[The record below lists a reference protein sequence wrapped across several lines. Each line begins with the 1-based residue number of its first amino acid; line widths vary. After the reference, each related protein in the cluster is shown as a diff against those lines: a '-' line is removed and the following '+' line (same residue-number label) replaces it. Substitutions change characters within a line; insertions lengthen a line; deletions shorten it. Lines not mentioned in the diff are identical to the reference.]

1 MTAVAPSRVPVD
13 LRPLV
18 DSDVDAVL
26 ALDARVHLNT
36 WSSGFL
42 RSQLADPTTRT
53 NLVAEVDGQMVGH
66 AALLVV
72 VDEGHVISVTVDSD
86 RQRSGI
92 GTVLLAALF
101 RDALVRGLSALT
113 LEVRVSNEPAIGLY
127 QRFGFAPA
135 GIRKGYYADSVVGGR
150 EDALV
155 MWAHDI
161 ADPAFSNRVDGAINR
176 AGGGAT
182 DG

>member
-1 MTAVAPSRVPVD
+1 
-13 LRPLV
+13 
-18 DSDVDAVL
+18 
-26 ALDARVHLNT
+26 
-36 WSSGFL
+36 
-42 RSQLADPTTRT
+42 
-53 NLVAEVDGQMVGH
+53 MVGH

-86 RQRSGI
+86 RQRAGI

-135 GIRKGYYADSVVGGR
+135 GIRKGYYADSVVGGP

-161 ADPAFSNRVDGAINR
+161 ADPAFLNRVDGASDR
-176 AGGGAT
+176 AGRNST

>member
-1 MTAVAPSRVPVD
+1 MALSRVPVD

-26 ALDARVHLNT
+26 ALDARVHPNT
-36 WSSGFL
+36 WSSKFL
-42 RSQLADPTTRT
+42 RSQLANPTTRT
-53 NLVAEVDGQMVGH
+53 NLVAEVDGQLVGH

-72 VDEGHVISVTVDSD
+72 VDEGHVISVTVDPD
-86 RQRSGI
+86 RKRSGI
-92 GTVLLAALF
+92 GTVLMAALC

-135 GIRKGYYADSVVGGR
+135 GIRKGYYTDSAVGGR

-161 ADPAFSNRVDGAINR
+161 ADPAFSNRVDEVINR
-176 AGGGAT
+176 ARGGST

>member
-26 ALDARVHLNT
+26 ALDAQVHPNT
-36 WSSGFL
+36 WSSEFL
-42 RSQLADPTTRT
+42 HSQLADPTTRT
-53 NLVAEVDGQMVGH
+53 NLVAEVDGQLVGH

-72 VDEGHVISVTVDSD
+72 GDEGHIISVTVEPD

-92 GTVLLAALF
+92 GTVLMAALC
-101 RDALVRGLSALT
+101 RDALARSLSALT

-135 GIRKGYYADSVVGGR
+135 GIRKGYYADSVLGGR

-161 ADPAFSNRVDGAINR
+161 ADPAFSNRVDEAIGR
-176 AGGGAT
+176 SGEGST

>member
-1 MTAVAPSRVPVD
+1 M
-13 LRPLV
+13 
-18 DSDVDAVL
+18 
-26 ALDARVHLNT
+26 
-36 WSSGFL
+36 
-42 RSQLADPTTRT
+42 
-53 NLVAEVDGQMVGH
+53 
-66 AALLVV
+66 
-72 VDEGHVISVTVDSD
+72 TVDPD
-86 RQRSGI
+86 RKRSGI
-92 GTVLLAALF
+92 GTVLMAALC

-135 GIRKGYYADSVVGGR
+135 GIRKGYYTDSVVGGR

-161 ADPAFSNRVDGAINR
+161 ADPAFSNRVDEAINR
-176 AGGGAT
+176 AGGGST